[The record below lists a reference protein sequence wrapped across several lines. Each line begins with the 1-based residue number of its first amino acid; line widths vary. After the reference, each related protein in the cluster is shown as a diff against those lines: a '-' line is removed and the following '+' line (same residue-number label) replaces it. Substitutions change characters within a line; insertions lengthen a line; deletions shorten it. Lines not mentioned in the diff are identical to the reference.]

1 MQRYSAT
8 ASYRYQLTNRYLAAA
23 ARMEDVCG
31 ERLREFSSAVND
43 DDEVRGLFGKQA
55 EDGLRRVEVVLTRL
69 KERGG
74 EPERQEEGLSSV
86 FTLAP
91 ALFQPGD
98 ATEERLVQNLMVG
111 YAAERGLCGLYEL
124 VGAASQLESDSDTTK
139 LAAQLQAEHENSA
152 RELFHLLPSRSKIA
166 FNMLTVSEVDPSV
179 ETKMADDRLVGS

>member
-1 MQRYSAT
+1 MQRP
-8 ASYRYQLTNRYLAAA
+8 ASSYPHQLTGQYLLAAV
-23 ARMEDVCG
+23 RMEGICG
-31 ERLREFSSAVND
+31 DRLREFSAAVND
-43 DDEVRGLFGKQA
+43 DDEVRGLFEKQA
-55 EDGLRRVEVVLTRL
+55 RERSRQSELVLSRL
-69 KERGG
+69 KEWGG
-74 EPERQEEGLSSV
+74 ERDGSEEDLSSI

-124 VGAASQLESDSDTTK
+124 LRAASQLESDPETTNLATK
-139 LAAQLQAEHENSA
+139 LLAEHENSA
-152 RELFHLLPSRSKIA
+152 QELYHMLPSRSKIA